1 MVFVEK
7 SLRDQGRMLGAK
19 SLLISIL
26 AGGIVINRNCHA
38 MSSTRLKTLPGL
50 LPAMSITY
58 FVTQKKHE
66 QVNLIIPYT
75 ERVVVCQR
83 QI

>member
-26 AGGIVINRNCHA
+26 AGGIVINCHA
-38 MSSTRLKTLPGL
+38 MSSTRLKTPPGL
-50 LPAMSITY
+50 LPTMSITY